1 MARIEDFST
10 GAVGANVEP
19 GTGALRVTNIARG
32 YGFGVA
38 ATTGTI
44 AAALAANSTVFAMRV
59 DPGASRRAF
68 IERVRLEFT
77 TLVAFTTPVTAGRRL
92 ALYGAQLSG
101 NPTGGTAIA
110 TAMPKHGIADTSEF
124 SAANGGDMRISA
136 TMSLAVAGTVN
147 ATPFRELTL
156 THVGAAGAFRDVVW
170 EFSAHEAQPIQLD
183 PGQAILVRNPVAMDA
198 AGTWQLSVAVDWFE
212 APTLD
217 SAA

>member
-77 TLVAFTTPVTAGRRL
+77 TLVAYTTPVTAGRRL

-101 NPTGGTAIA
+101 TPTGGTAIA

-124 SAANGGDMRISA
+124 SAANGGDIRIAS
-136 TMSLAVAGTVN
+136 TGTLTVAGTVN
-147 ATPFRELTL
+147 ATPFREMSLA
-156 THVGAAGAFRDVVW
+156 HVGAAGGFREVLW
-170 EFSAHEAQPIQLD
+170 EFSAHESQPIQLD
-183 PGQAILVRNPVAMDA
+183 PGQAILVRNPTAMDA
-198 AGTWQLSVAVDWFE
+198 AGTWHLAVAVDWYE
-212 APTLD
+212 APILD